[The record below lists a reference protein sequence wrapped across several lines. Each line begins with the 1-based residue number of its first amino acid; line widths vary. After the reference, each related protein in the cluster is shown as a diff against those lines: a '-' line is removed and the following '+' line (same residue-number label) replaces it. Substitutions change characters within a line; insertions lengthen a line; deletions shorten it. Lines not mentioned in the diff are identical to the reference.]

1 MATIISHVAII
12 NKPGK
17 ILILRRS
24 LADKV
29 FPGFWDLPGGT
40 NRLKEG
46 PVEAAIREAE
56 EECGL
61 IVSDL
66 RPLTCLSNWD
76 KNKREKFV
84 TIIFICKKYKGK
96 IKLNLKD
103 HDDYSW
109 VDMGDL
115 KNIKA
120 VEYLKGVEKLIKSSY
135 EHF

>member
-1 MATIISHVAII
+1 MTTIISHVAII
-12 NKPGK
+12 NKQGK

-40 NRLKEG
+40 TRLKEG
-46 PVEAAIREAE
+46 PVEGAIREAR

-61 IVSDL
+61 IVSGL

-84 TIIFICKKYKGK
+84 TIIFISQKYKGK

-103 HDDYSW
+103 HDDYAW
-109 VDMGDL
+109 VDTGDL
-115 KNIKA
+115 KNIK
-120 VEYLKGVEKLIKSSY
+120 VVDYLKGVEKLIKSSY
-135 EHF
+135 GYF